1 MSTDNGWVKLHRSVF
16 DDEIWLRKPYSWGQ
30 AWVDLIMT
38 ANYQDGYET
47 SRGRTFPVKRGQILT
62 SITKLAERW
71 GWGRK
76 SVINYLGELRKD
88 KKIRIKQ
95 DDFGSLI
102 TIKNYDKY
110 QNCGSA
116 GNRNCGSVGTPQK
129 EHFPIIKER
138 KENSVPFGTENTQVS
153 DNEYAEEDDW
163 YDP

>member
-1 MSTDNGWVKLHRSVF
+1 
-16 DDEIWLRKPYSWGQ
+16 
-30 AWVDLIMT
+30 MT

-47 SRGRTFPVKRGQILT
+47 SRGRTFRVKRGQILT

-110 QNCGSA
+110 QNCGSVE
-116 GNRNCGSVGTPQK
+116 NRNCGSVGTPQK

-153 DNEYAEEDDW
+153 DNEYAEEDGW